1 MKNTDLK
8 EAQLAFE
15 LLNIISQLETILW
28 SKYDKEFF
36 DFIMDEQNSRVL
48 KDALADEND
57 IYPF

>member
-1 MKNTDLK
+1 MTINLK

-15 LLNIISQLETILW
+15 LLNIISQLENILW

-36 DFIMDEQNSRVL
+36 DFIMDEQNNQLL
-48 KDALADEND
+48 KDELKDDD

>member
-1 MKNTDLK
+1 MTINLK

-36 DFIMDEQNSRVL
+36 DFIMDEQNSQVL
-48 KDALADEND
+48 QDALAEEND

>member
-1 MKNTDLK
+1 MTINLK

-36 DFIMDEQNSRVL
+36 DFIMDEQNNRVL
-48 KDALADEND
+48 QDALKDED
-57 IYPF
+57 DMYPF

>member
-1 MKNTDLK
+1 MTINLK

-15 LLNIISQLETILW
+15 LLNLISQLETILW

-36 DFIMDEQNSRVL
+36 DFIMDEQNNVVL
-48 KDALADEND
+48 KDALVDDND